1 MSASAALSAD
11 GSAAGAPPGGG
22 ATPLRRERGVVVS
35 RGTDMPPPPPRP
47 SSARRRQ
54 VVLDEDEYVARLD
67 AIITRDYFP
76 DVPLLKDRLALLE
89 AVNSGDPARV
99 REAQRAAQRRL
110 RDARVVDTPT
120 FGDGSGG
127 TGTALTSPSVRVGEE
142 PWSPDR
148 APRRDEALW
157 DAPGASRGA
166 RPPGTSSRRRGDD
179 DDDDDLR
186 STMDATA
193 ASAAFAADAR
203 LGVDGFL
210 AKYTSEDNASFSEIL
225 ERQNKRR
232 RLIAAR
238 SFPGVVANAPALP
251 AGPAEED
258 PYPRG
263 TADGGTST
271 HLTFPVE
278 KTKNDM
284 FFRRDAPTLGRE
296 RGADGRGPPK
306 ATTARNTRFRI
317 DDSDAAAAARFGGDG
332 TPGGGRDGAA
342 PENHPYAPVATPS
355 IEPGVDDSP
364 FMTWGVVES
373 TPIRLDAASSD
384 EPGGPAAATPG
395 RFRMGPRDGREGTL
409 RRITRGSGLEA
420 TPARAGA
427 RGEGAAG
434 MSDAARSLA
443 RRVSRATPTRG
454 SGRGD
459 GAWGDALRRAYD
471 GTPRRDGG
479 TPRRDGGTP
488 RRDGGTPARRR

>member
-1 MSASAALSAD
+1 M
-11 GSAAGAPPGGG
+11 
-22 ATPLRRERGVVVS
+22 
-35 RGTDMPPPPPRP
+35 
-47 SSARRRQ
+47 
-54 VVLDEDEYVARLD
+54 VLDEDEYVARLD

-263 TADGGTST
+263 MADGGTST

-373 TPIRLDAASSD
+373 TPIRLDAAS
-384 EPGGPAAATPG
+384 
-395 RFRMGPRDGREGTL
+395 
-409 RRITRGSGLEA
+409 RRIDARTGKRGG
-420 TPARAGA
+420 RV
-427 RGEGAAG
+427 
-434 MSDAARSLA
+434 RSFL
-443 RRVSRATPTRG
+443 SSP
-454 SGRGD
+454 
-459 GAWGDALRRAYD
+459 LLQ
-471 GTPRRDGG
+471 PEQLLLIMFI
-479 TPRRDGGTP
+479 PLCH
-488 RRDGGTPARRR
+488 